1 MLKNLNLV
9 EKFCV
14 ILFFFI
20 AVFCI
25 YICASEVF
33 KFFVFETNVS
43 KFKDAMTFSLS
54 ASSLFLALLLYSDWR
69 EKYVA
74 ESIDKDLREI
84 NSLSNQMKFII
95 NQFPRSDSDIDKE
108 HRRKFFEIYWNLIS
122 LNTNL
127 KFNSGIG
134 VESDLEVYINKS
146 HALLNKILTSTTYI
160 DTPSI
165 ENESKTLYD
174 NLCKVVNN
182 TRKINLNI

>member
-9 EKFCV
+9 EKVCV

-84 NSLSNQMKFII
+84 KALVSSINYIVNRFPTTQSKDHVEEREEFFKIFWKLRVLNSYIEYSNFNRLNKEIELYLTSSHDFLNQMQQDLNFKKITDESKLMFDNI
-95 NQFPRSDSDIDKE
+95 NG
-108 HRRKFFEIYWNLIS
+108 LIEFYR
-122 LNTNL
+122 NENL
-127 KFNSGIG
+127 K
-134 VESDLEVYINKS
+134 
-146 HALLNKILTSTTYI
+146 T
-160 DTPSI
+160 
-165 ENESKTLYD
+165 
-174 NLCKVVNN
+174 
-182 TRKINLNI
+182 